1 MGLDLALLNT
11 GVVILTEEGLLLR
24 SFTLKHPVKKA
35 KSAQKTEARRIER
48 LLNLTN
54 EIVEICNTFHI
65 RHVGMEGFAYA
76 RGLSAHQVG
85 EIAGCVKT
93 QLWLARKIVPLIVQ
107 PATGRKFMFGYG
119 RAGKGEVQD
128 ILVEKL
134 GLGLDDDHQTDAYVV
149 GQYTF
154 HEVAVE
160 RVEAVQ

>member
-35 KSAQKTEARRIER
+35 SSAQKTEAKRIER

-54 EIVEICNTFHI
+54 EIVEICETFKI
-65 RHVGMEGFAYA
+65 AHVGMEGFAYA

-93 QLWLARKIVPLIVQ
+93 QLWLTRKIVPLIVQ
-107 PATGRKFMFGYG
+107 PSTGRKFVFGYG
-119 RAGKGEVQD
+119 RASKDDVNK
-128 ILVEKL
+128 ILTD
-134 GLGLDDDHQTDAYVV
+134 GLGLRLEDDHQTDAWVV
-149 GQYTF
+149 AQYTF
-154 HEVAVE
+154 HEVAVSRLE
-160 RVEAVQ
+160 TVP